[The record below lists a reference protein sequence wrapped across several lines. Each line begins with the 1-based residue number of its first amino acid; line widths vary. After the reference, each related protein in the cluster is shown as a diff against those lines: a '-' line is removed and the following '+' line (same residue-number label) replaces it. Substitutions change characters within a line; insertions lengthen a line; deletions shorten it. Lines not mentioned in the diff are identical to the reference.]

1 AAPAQRGAAVRLG
14 LRKGGEARPR
24 AGASPSL
31 KGCGVGLSLPTPRC
45 WSIPRA
51 LRSPGGAVQMARDLG
66 TKYICFKCGTKFYDL
81 KKPVPSCPKCGADQR
96 DAPVA
101 KPQTARQQRAAA
113 AKEAEEAEAPAA
125 TPEEEAEEKE
135 EDEEEGAADDE

>member
-1 AAPAQRGAAVRLG
+1 
-14 LRKGGEARPR
+14 
-24 AGASPSL
+24 
-31 KGCGVGLSLPTPRC
+31 
-45 WSIPRA
+45 
-51 LRSPGGAVQMARDLG
+51 MARDLG

-135 EDEEEGAADDE
+135 EDEEEDAADDE

>member
-1 AAPAQRGAAVRLG
+1 
-14 LRKGGEARPR
+14 
-24 AGASPSL
+24 
-31 KGCGVGLSLPTPRC
+31 
-45 WSIPRA
+45 
-51 LRSPGGAVQMARDLG
+51 MARDLG

-113 AKEAEEAEAPAA
+113 AKEAEEAEVPV
-125 TPEEEAEEKE
+125 PETEE
-135 EDEEEGAADDE
+135 EDEEDEKEETADDE

>member
-1 AAPAQRGAAVRLG
+1 
-14 LRKGGEARPR
+14 
-24 AGASPSL
+24 
-31 KGCGVGLSLPTPRC
+31 
-45 WSIPRA
+45 
-51 LRSPGGAVQMARDLG
+51 MARDLG

-113 AKEAEEAEAPAA
+113 AKEAEEAEVPK

-135 EDEEEGAADDE
+135 EDEEEDAADDE